1 MDVTAN
7 AGSGQEIGNTG
18 GMGLSD
24 AINAAITSQTDS
36 AAPRDDSD
44 VEAILEPKTPEIAG
58 DERSAEDAGS
68 DKPVAEAKTEAPA
81 EAPEFEPPQHWDDDL
96 KRAFSALP
104 PEGKKAMR
112 QLAKNLEG
120 GFTRKSQELS
130 DQARYAQAVR
140 SLIDDQTRAQIAASG
155 LNEIQ
160 YIQYLHQLQQQASHD
175 PKGYAKWVVKTFGV
189 TPEDLGFSPNQPE
202 ADQPDNSL
210 EALLSDPKVKQ
221 LEDRLAQWEAKL
233 SEREKAEQSAR
244 MTHQQQLDRA
254 LIGQIQQFRGSL
266 DEAGQLKY
274 PHFDQIQQQM
284 GEIMRS
290 YPQIAEMPEGQE
302 KLAAAYEAAMWAH
315 PELRTSQ
322 LEIERK
328 RAVAMAEKAREAE
341 RAKRVTAVKPS
352 AGVATQ
358 SAKPKSLDDIIRDA
372 MSGRG

>member
-7 AGSGQEIGNTG
+7 ADSGRDTGNTG

-24 AINAAITSQTDS
+24 AINAAINAQTTST
-36 AAPRDDSD
+36 AKDDSD
-44 VEAILEPKTPEIAG
+44 VEAILEPKTSEIAG
-58 DERSAEDAGS
+58 DKRSAEDAGS
-68 DKPVAEAKTEAPA
+68 EKPVAEAKTEAPA
-81 EAPEFEPPQHWDDDL
+81 EAPEFEPPQHWDDEL
-96 KRAFSALP
+96 KKAFSALP

-140 SLIDDQTRAQIAASG
+140 GLIDEPTRSQIAASG

-160 YIQYLHQLQQQASHD
+160 YIQYLHQLQQRASQD
-175 PKGYAKWVVKTFGV
+175 PKGYAKWVVQQFGI
-189 TPEDLGFSPNQPE
+189 TPEDLGFPSSKQ
-202 ADQPDNSL
+202 ADEQPDNSL

-221 LEDRLAQWEAKL
+221 LEDRLAQWESRW
-233 SEREKAEQSAR
+233 SEREKAEQYAKMS
-244 MTHQQQLDRA
+244 QQQMLDRA
-254 LIGQIQQFRGSL
+254 LLGQIQSFRQTL
-266 DEAGQLKY
+266 DDTGQLKF
-274 PHFDQIQQQM
+274 PHFDQIQSQM

-290 YPQIAEMPEGQE
+290 YPQIADMPDGPE

-328 RAVAMAEKAREAE
+328 RAVAAAEKAREAE
-341 RAKRVTAVKPS
+341 RAKRITAVKPATS
-352 AGVATQ
+352 IATQ
-358 SAKPKSLDDIIRDA
+358 SAKPKSLDDMIRES
-372 MSGRG
+372 MSGQ